1 MEPGPVHR
9 RRILPPISLNVPTPT
24 GSTLVLS
31 ASPDKPLLIVGRNG
45 VGKSALVHR
54 IAAQVA
60 NSIYLPGAR
69 PSYFPNENSSLTP
82 AGRKQL
88 EKNLLTWDRQP
99 DSRWQQPSGTS
110 RNEKAIHD
118 LTNAELQFNYD
129 AAKEIKRDGR
139 DSSAIARLQA
149 ALSPLDRVNAIL
161 SQANLPITVEIESS
175 ELKAVRDGRRFSIAR
190 ASDGERTAL
199 VLVSEVVAAPNE
211 SVFLIDEPELHL
223 HRAIIVPLLSA
234 IIRENPK
241 STFVVSTHELELVYA
256 LPDASVAVIRNCSWP
271 SLNDCRWDVDE
282 IPSAGSIPED
292 LRIDILGSRRKIL
305 FVEGTNTSLDSP
317 FYALLFP
324 SASVRS
330 RENCREVERAVTGLL
345 ATKDIHH
352 ADAVGMVDGDGMSPV
367 QISDFQAKNVYPL
380 PVYSVES
387 LYYAEEVILAI
398 AARQAET
405 FGTAPDVLVA
415 EARAEAIKTLIS
427 EDTISHLAS
436 KVAEREIRDALL
448 QKMPQRSDLIAGTAA
463 PVSIEVPSTFPS
475 EVTRLKDLRDRND
488 VAGIVARYPVR
499 ESRFLDSLA
508 KGLKFQ
514 GRADYEKAVLRQL
527 SLDSDLRAAL
537 RTKLG
542 ALATRLA

>member
-1 MEPGPVHR
+1 MSA
-9 RRILPPISLNVPTPT
+9 ISLNVPTVT
-24 GSTLVLS
+24 GTLTLQV
-31 ASPDKPLLIVGRNG
+31 APQKPLLILGRNG
-45 VGKSALVHR
+45 TGKSALVHR
-54 IAAQVA
+54 LAAQFPNA
-60 NSIYLPGAR
+60 IYLPGAR
-69 PSYFPNENSSLTP
+69 PSNFPNEYSSLNP
-82 AGRKQL
+82 ASRRQL
-88 EKNLLTWDRQP
+88 QTNLQHWDRDP
-99 DSRWQQPSGTS
+99 DTRWKQPSGTQ

-118 LTNAELQFNYD
+118 LTNAELQFKFD
-129 AAKEIKRDGR
+129 AANEIKRDGR
-139 DSSAIARLQA
+139 DSIAIARLRSGN
-149 ALSPLDRVNAIL
+149 SPLDRVNTIL
-161 SQANLPITVEIESS
+161 GLGNLPITVAIQSAEM
-175 ELKAVRDGRRFSIAR
+175 KAVRGGQTFSVAR
-190 ASDGERTAL
+190 TSDGERIAL
-199 VLVSEVVAAPNE
+199 VLACEVVAAPPG
-211 SVFLIDEPELHL
+211 SLFLIDEPELHL
-223 HRAIIVPLLSA
+223 HRAIIVPLITS
-234 IIRENPK
+234 IIRENPE
-241 STFVVSTHELELVYA
+241 STFIVSTHELDLASSCPE
-256 LPDASVAVIRNCSWP
+256 ASVAVTRSCSWP
-271 SLNDCRWDVDE
+271 SPNDCRWEVDE

-352 ADAVGMVDGDGMSPV
+352 AEAVGMVDGDGMSPE
-367 QISDFQAKNVYPL
+367 QISGFEAKNIYPL

-405 FGTAPDVLVA
+405 FGTAPDALVA

-427 EDTISHLAS
+427 EDAISHLAS

-448 QKMPQRSDLIAGTAA
+448 QNMPQRSDLIAGTAA
-463 PVSIEVPSTFPS
+463 LVSIEVPSTFPS

-527 SLDSDLRAAL
+527 SLDSNLRAAL

>member
-1 MEPGPVHR
+1 MRLGPA
-9 RRILPPISLNVPTPT
+9 ISEEGMLPPISLNVPCAAGTA
-24 GSTLVLS
+24 TLSV
-31 ASPDKPLLIVGRNG
+31 APGKPLLIVGRNG
-45 VGKSALVHR
+45 AGKSALIHR
-54 IAAQVA
+54 FAGQFVDAV
-60 NSIYLPGAR
+60 YLPGGR
-69 PSYFPNENSSLTP
+69 PSYFGHESASLTP
-82 AGRKQL
+82 ETRRQL
-88 EKNLLTWDRQP
+88 GINLQSWNRQP
-99 DSRWQQPSGTS
+99 DTRWQQPSGTS
-110 RNEKAIHD
+110 RNEKAVHD
-118 LTNAELQFNYD
+118 LTTAEIQFKLD
-129 AAKEIKRDGR
+129 AANEIKREGKE
-139 DSSAIARLQA
+139 SSAIARLQSGF
-149 ALSPLDRVNAIL
+149 SPLDRVNSIL
-161 SQANLPITVEIESS
+161 TQSNLPITVIVDSAEM
-175 ELKAVRDGRRFSIAR
+175 KTVRDGQMLSVAR
-190 ASDGERTAL
+190 ASDGERIAL
-199 VLVSEVVAAPNE
+199 VLACEVVAAPAG
-211 SVFLIDEPELHL
+211 SLFLIDEPELHL
-223 HRAIIVPLLSA
+223 HRAIIVPLLSG
-234 IIRENPK
+234 IVRENPE
-241 STFVVSTHELELVYA
+241 STFIISTHELELVSA

-271 SLNDCRWDVDE
+271 SLNDCRWEVDE

-324 SASVRS
+324 RASVRS

-352 ADAVGMVDGDGMSPV
+352 AEAVGMVDGDGMSPE
-367 QISDFQAKNVYPL
+367 QISGFEAKNIYPL

-398 AARQAET
+398 ATRQAET
-405 FGTAPDVLVA
+405 FGTAPDALVA

-427 EDTISHLAS
+427 EDAISHLAS

-448 QKMPQRSDLIAGTAA
+448 QNMPQRSDLIAGTAA
-463 PVSIEVPSTFPS
+463 RVSIEVPSTFPS